1 MKSLFRPHEKSAAAT
16 ALADRLSER
25 ETEEKLAALISTRT
39 RELSAEPPV
48 TRAPEPV
55 PATKG
60 LATNL
65 QRAVDLYE
73 QRANQLQCTIDAAT
87 SERSDVIKARDAAKL
102 ALEAL
107 VTDVMEAAVES
118 ELAMETFGDL
128 KS

>member
-1 MKSLFRPHEKSAAAT
+1 MKSLFRPKRPSDTVT
-16 ALADRLSER
+16 AVNDRLAEHR
-25 ETEEKLAALISTRT
+25 ETDDADVRAMLMPLKG
-39 RELSAEPPV
+39 PPV
-48 TRAPEPV
+48 RTPEPV

-60 LATNL
+60 LASNL

-107 VTDVMEAAVES
+107 VTDVMEAAVAAD
-118 ELAMETFGDL
+118 LAEGVEDVI
-128 KS
+128 KAC

>member
-1 MKSLFRPHEKSAAAT
+1 MRNIFRHAETMFPAGE
-16 ALADRLSER
+16 ER
-25 ETEEKLAALISTRT
+25 D
-39 RELSAEPPV
+39 RELEEVGV
-48 TRAPEPV
+48 TEKIQGKHASLNAPDPIQIRTPEPV

-107 VTDVMEAAVES
+107 VTDVMEAAVAAD
-118 ELAMETFGDL
+118 LAEDVE
-128 KS
+128 